1 MANFIFD
8 AFKRLMVEQDA
19 NNLYHLETDASGQ
32 VALLTSDKIGVVLT
46 TGACTVATCAHHA
59 NLAALIADSGS
70 AFVEVSDSIS
80 GYSTGGKVVSNCTW
94 ENSSGAG
101 YTNAGSFAYL
111 TGDNV
116 TWTALAA
123 STAIKGAVLYY
134 CSTGTLGD
142 DADDYTIAYFDFIAQ
157 PDASN
162 LVLQW
167 GSVAGATSGVSGD
180 KGVILKIG

>member
-19 NNLYHLETDASGQ
+19 NNLYHLETDGTGQ
-32 VALLTSDKIGVVLT
+32 VALLTSDKIAVVLT
-46 TGACTVATCAHHA
+46 TGACTVATCADHA
-59 NLAALIADSGS
+59 NLDALKNDADSP
-70 AFVEVSDSIS
+70 FVEVDNAIT
-80 GYSTGGKVVSNCTW
+80 GYTTGGKIVSNCTW
-94 ENSSGAG
+94 ENSSGTG

-116 TWTALAA
+116 TWSSLAA

-142 DADDYTIAYFDFIAQ
+142 DADDFTIAYFDFDAV
-157 PDASN
+157 PDGGE
-162 LVLQW
+162 LILQW
-167 GSVAGATSGVSGD
+167 GNAPGATSGVTGA
-180 KGVILKIG
+180 KGVILKLG